1 MYDFFTLELKSTHSL
16 REQSFYRCRMD
27 GHALTKFAA
36 YWKRWW
42 EEDRTLTLT
51 FK

>member
-27 GHALTKFAA
+27 RHALKLKSSRSIGRIGG
-36 YWKRWW
+36 KRT
-42 EEDRTLTLT
+42 ERLP
-51 FK
+51 